1 MLGVHHT
8 DGFGQVPEDSWIAE
22 VQDWGHVVLQDPGEL
37 AAHPGKK
44 LHEGPDGL
52 LGRTALPSA
61 LKWIEPAHNTTRK
74 GCRSRWSTTDIPS
87 RETRAQQQEKRVEK

>member
-44 LHEGPDGL
+44 LHEDLDGL
-52 LGRTALPSA
+52 
-61 LKWIEPAHNTTRK
+61 
-74 GCRSRWSTTDIPS
+74 
-87 RETRAQQQEKRVEK
+87 

>member
-44 LHEGPDGL
+44 LHEDPDGL
-52 LGRTALPSA
+52 LARTALPSA
-61 LKWIEPAHNTTRK
+61 LRKMDRACSQYHSEGLQEQMVYNRPSFRGDQSPAARK
-74 GCRSRWSTTDIPS
+74 RG
-87 RETRAQQQEKRVEK
+87 